1 MGSPSFIQVLNS
13 AVGPGR
19 LVCAFVPLELAY
31 PSCRRMQMIARH
43 ALREDLANDIQIVAK
58 QAGVDKI
65 IAHEALVNN
74 FGDIVDAI
82 MDLV

>member
-1 MGSPSFIQVLNS
+1 
-13 AVGPGR
+13 
-19 LVCAFVPLELAY
+19 
-31 PSCRRMQMIARH
+31 MIARH